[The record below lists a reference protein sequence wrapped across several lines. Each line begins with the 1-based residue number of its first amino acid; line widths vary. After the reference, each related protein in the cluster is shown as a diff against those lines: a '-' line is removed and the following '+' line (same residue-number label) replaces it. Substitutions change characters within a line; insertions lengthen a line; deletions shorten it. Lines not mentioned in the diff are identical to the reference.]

1 MFSCKNGPAAYTLP
15 PPTRNDAI
23 VGGGRLTLFNS
34 PTVLRPGVMEDFLN
48 GSGQELLVGLG
59 ILLVIAVFLLSG
71 FTGGTAEGF
80 DEDYGDW
87 D

>member
-1 MFSCKNGPAAYTLP
+1 M
-15 PPTRNDAI
+15 
-23 VGGGRLTLFNS
+23 VGTGRLILS
-34 PTVLRPGVMEDFLN
+34 DSLTVWRFGVMENFLN

-59 ILLVIAVFLLSG
+59 MLLVIAVFLLSG

-80 DEDYGDW
+80 DEDYGEW